1 AHRANVTSAWAT
13 EHAGSLVRPGPDTSS
28 ILNWGSSGAPPQG
41 LPLGA
46 HRERRGGAEYPLFRR
61 DAHVRVRRFRSG
73 TPSRQSDVD
82 EPIHAAM
89 PPLVPRAF
97 SAVSCRSHS
106 LRNFDDRRVWRDSAA
121 DSLNGL

>member
-1 AHRANVTSAWAT
+1 MGTQAKLFALVLQHSASVAGRLERIAN
-13 EHAGSLVRPGPDTSS
+13 
-28 ILNWGSSGAPPQG
+28 GA
-41 LPLGA
+41 
-46 HRERRGGAEYPLFRR
+46 GGAEYPLFRR